1 VSLNQLKLPAQQ
13 KKQLPECRNNIENGE
28 KTFPAIK
35 TRRDSC
41 PESKTNT
48 RIFKKQ
54 IILSIS
60 GQTPSTDTYNVKKYN
75 KPMKNV

>member
-48 RIFKKQ
+48 RIF
-54 IILSIS
+54 
-60 GQTPSTDTYNVKKYN
+60 
-75 KPMKNV
+75 